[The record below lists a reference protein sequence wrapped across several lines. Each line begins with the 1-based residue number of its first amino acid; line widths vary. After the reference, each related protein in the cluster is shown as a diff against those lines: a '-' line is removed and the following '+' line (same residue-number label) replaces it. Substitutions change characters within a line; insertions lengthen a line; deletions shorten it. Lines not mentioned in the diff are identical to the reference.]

1 LRVNRREF
9 PRILDPHGYAREGYD
24 LLAPSYDVDIGSN
37 LVGIRMRRVFQAALD
52 KAFRPGDHVFEIGC
66 GTGIDALRLARA
78 GVEVV
83 ATDISE
89 AMIAEVVVKARAE
102 GISER
107 VRCRALAAKDIGLLR
122 TEFGESSF
130 DGGYCHAGALNMEPQ
145 IAAVPASV
153 RSLVRKSGEFV
164 CSFIN
169 KTSLFEVVF
178 YTALLRPRKAFRRM
192 GNVVP
197 IPISRKPPLNAYV
210 VATRFYS
217 ARDVISLFDGGFS
230 LVAVQGLQILLP
242 PSNLTDLF
250 ALFRPLFTP
259 FEHLEDRISTVWP
272 MSEWGHHTILTFQRL

>member
-1 LRVNRREF
+1 
-9 PRILDPHGYAREGYD
+9 
-24 LLAPSYDVDIGSN
+24 
-37 LVGIRMRRVFQAALD
+37 MRRVFQAALD

-130 DGGYCHAGALNMEPQ
+130 DGGYSHAGALNMEP
-145 IAAVPASV
+145 
-153 RSLVRKSGEFV
+153 
-164 CSFIN
+164 
-169 KTSLFEVVF
+169 
-178 YTALLRPRKAFRRM
+178 
-192 GNVVP
+192 
-197 IPISRKPPLNAYV
+197 
-210 VATRFYS
+210 
-217 ARDVISLFDGGFS
+217 
-230 LVAVQGLQILLP
+230 QILLP